1 MLRIPSIVITRVVT
15 PVGTL
20 AAGLTLLLAPP
31 TRAEAQAEYP
41 EYISAPEYRFEIS
54 PFAGYQ
60 WGGSFDTDA
69 LTPVPAGEL
78 QIGDD
83 LGWGA
88 ILSFLAQGTAVELTY
103 LRQDTDLAFDPN
115 GAAGKVG
122 LGGFA
127 TNYIHIGGRQE
138 FGSHRALR
146 PFLDASLGLTV
157 FDPKAEEVGSSTRF
171 SFAFGG
177 GAKYMFGASQ
187 RIGLRL
193 DGRMWITPVPSGD
206 YAVWCDF
213 FGCFSSE
220 GTAWVTQGQVSGGL
234 VFAF

>member
-1 MLRIPSIVITRVVT
+1 VLRIPSIVITQVVT
-15 PVGTL
+15 PAVTL
-20 AAGLTLLLAPP
+20 AAGLTLLLVRP
-31 TRAEAQAEYP
+31 TRAEAQYVAP
-41 EYISAPEYRFEIS
+41 PEYRFEIS

-69 LTPVPAGEL
+69 LAPVPAGQL
-78 QIGDD
+78 QIGGD
-83 LGWGA
+83 LGWGV
-88 ILSFLAQGTAVELTY
+88 ILSFLAQMGTAVELTY
-103 LRQDTDLAFDPN
+103 LRQDTDLDFDPS

-127 TNYIHIGGRQE
+127 TNYIHLGGRQE

-146 PFLDASLGLTV
+146 PFLDASVGLTV
-157 FDPKAEEVGSSTRF
+157 FDPKAEEVGSSTKF

-187 RIGLRL
+187 RAGLRL
-193 DGRMWITPVPSGD
+193 DGRVWITPVPSGD